1 MIVLNQFD
9 LSPVQLAIL
18 TTVRRFPGQFS
29 RSGLAKL
36 LVGSRSWQDIDHPAY
51 SRLAGHGRKDVT
63 YQIDIL
69 LQQGFLGLDRLDYLV
84 IPPEKQ
90 EGIDQIDK

>member
-1 MIVLNQFD
+1 VIVLNQLD

-29 RSGLAKL
+29 RSGLAKI
-36 LVGSRSWQDIDHPAY
+36 LVGSHSWQDIDHPAY
-51 SRLAGHGRKDVT
+51 GRLVGHGRKAVT

-69 LQQGFLGLDRLDYLV
+69 LQQGFLGLDGLDCL
-84 IPPEKQ
+84 IISPE
-90 EGIDQIDK
+90 

>member
-1 MIVLNQFD
+1 M
-9 LSPVQLAIL
+9 QLAIL

-29 RSGLAKL
+29 RSGLAKM
-36 LVGSRSWQDIDHPAY
+36 LVGSHSWQDIDHPEY

-69 LQQGFLGLDRLDYLV
+69 LQQGFLGLNGLDCLI
-84 IPPEKQ
+84 IPPE
-90 EGIDQIDK
+90 